1 MFSSGG
7 HTEHLAD
14 WFKNHTE
21 CPVTCC
27 NCKCFAI
34 DLPLL
39 KESDKATNDGLDD
52 FSGKVH

>member
-1 MFSSGG
+1 MFSLGG

-39 KESDKATNDGLDD
+39 KESDKATNDGMDD